1 MSQLVDNLIAF
12 RILSML
18 VTPFEETKAYQLGI
32 IDQKGNPLKKLKDMT
47 WTEKDQYSM
56 LHRMVFRIKR
66 IMEKVPGLGSKL
78 GTLAT
83 AYFLVRECVENKRS
97 MVNLEEDYDNLLT
110 KIRREDIILCEE
122 LLLVEKFLSEEV
134 PTNATG
140 SAVSTD
146 EPIVR
151 KRIKQIRMLKRVK
164 KV

>member
-1 MSQLVDNLIAF
+1 MAQLVDNLIAF

-18 VTPFEETKAYQLGI
+18 VTPFEETQAYKLGI
-32 IDQKGNPLKKLKDMT
+32 IDGKGNPQKKLKDMT

-97 MVNLEEDYDNLLT
+97 IINLEEDYNDLLT
-110 KIRREDIILCEE
+110 KIRKEDIILCEE
-122 LLLVEKFLSEEV
+122 FLLVEKFLTEELPANV
-134 PTNATG
+134 TG
-140 SAVSTD
+140 SAVSTE
-146 EPIVR
+146 EPVVR
-151 KRIKQIRMLKRVK
+151 KKAKQIRLLKRIKKA
-164 KV
+164 